1 VQPADVR
8 AGMRAVRP
16 GTAALL
22 AAPVID
28 TIKVA
33 DAAGKV
39 VRTLERSELWSAQT
53 PQFATARDMRRAH
66 AEAARADAPPATDD
80 AALLE
85 RAGLDV
91 VVVPGPPENFKV
103 TLPGDL
109 ARADA
114 LLRER
119 APLDEAPQA
128 AG

>member
-1 VQPADVR
+1 
-8 AGMRAVRP
+8 
-16 GTAALL
+16 
-22 AAPVID
+22 
-28 TIKVA
+28 
-33 DAAGKV
+33 
-39 VRTLERSELWSAQT
+39 
-53 PQFATARDMRRAH
+53 MRRAH